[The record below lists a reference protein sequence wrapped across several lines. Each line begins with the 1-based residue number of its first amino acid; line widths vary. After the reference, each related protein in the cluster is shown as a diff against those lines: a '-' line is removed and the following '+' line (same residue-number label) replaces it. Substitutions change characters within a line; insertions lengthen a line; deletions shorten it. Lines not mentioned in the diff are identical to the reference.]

1 MPEELS
7 MTQSAASSSS
17 PLDLRVQAVLALLC
31 GEPAAQ
37 VSVHYGI
44 DRSSLYKFRSRALE
58 AIRAA
63 LKDQPRGPKRP
74 HNHVSDTLE
83 QKTISLCQLRST
95 FSSYRIAKRLGRKAP
110 SPRTIQR
117 IRKRC
122 HLARLAKHP
131 QPLDPARKLTLRADR
146 EVRNLLHEKFYL
158 GPDRLAWELWN
169 SKGIRVSPSTFKRR
183 KRKWRG
189 MVNFFAPAPFIPAWR
204 FYERHHP
211 HSLWHGDFLE
221 KVTLSD
227 TGQTAYH
234 LVLMDDYSRGYVF
247 CDLFLNPD
255 IRTTI
260 RAIIAAM
267 RQWQVIPKAI
277 IFDNGSTF
285 EGNLLSVFCERAGI
299 RLIHTAVYHPQTN
312 GKLERGFRDDMRDYY
327 KQRTPWLY
335 EPLRRDLPAY
345 VHYRNYV
352 RGHRALGGKPSITR
366 LSEEH
371 SRAALPDVLDQLES
385 YASYEIDRRILSAS
399 GSFRMFNR
407 DAHVNVALAKM
418 EVVFFESLE
427 GLEARIDGRCVA
439 VLRDYR
445 TYRQKAVG
453 FYSQNE
459 IPPVLHF
466 EPCVPAGSP
475 RIAVANRQ

>member
-1 MPEELS
+1 VQQGQPPVEELS

-58 AIRAA
+58 AIREA
-63 LKDQPRGPKRP
+63 LKDQPRGPERP
-74 HNHVSDTLE
+74 HNHVSDTIE
-83 QKTISLCQLRST
+83 RKTISLCQLRPT
-95 FSSYRIAKRLGRKAP
+95 FSSYRIADRLGRKAP

-122 HLARLAKHP
+122 HLARLTKRL

-146 EVRNLLHEKFYL
+146 EVQSLLHEKLYL
-158 GPDRLAWELWN
+158 GPDRLAWDLWN

-183 KRKWRG
+183 KRKWLAATAKL
-189 MVNFFAPAPFIPAWR
+189 FAPARVAPAWR

-234 LVLMDDYSRGYVF
+234 LTLMDDYSRGYVF
-247 CDLFLNPD
+247 CDLFLSPD
-255 IRTTI
+255 IHTTI

-277 IFDNGSTF
+277 IFDNGSGF
-285 EGNLLSVFCERAGI
+285 KGNLLSAFRGFSNLCGAICPPTSTTGTTFAGI
-299 RLIHTAVYHPQTN
+299 V
-312 GKLERGFRDDMRDYY
+312 
-327 KQRTPWLY
+327 
-335 EPLRRDLPAY
+335 PL
-345 VHYRNYV
+345 
-352 RGHRALGGKPSITR
+352 
-366 LSEEH
+366 
-371 SRAALPDVLDQLES
+371 AA
-385 YASYEIDRRILSAS
+385 
-399 GSFRMFNR
+399 
-407 DAHVNVALAKM
+407 
-418 EVVFFESLE
+418 
-427 GLEARIDGRCVA
+427 
-439 VLRDYR
+439 
-445 TYRQKAVG
+445 
-453 FYSQNE
+453 
-459 IPPVLHF
+459 
-466 EPCVPAGSP
+466 SP
-475 RIAVANRQ
+475 RSPGSTKNIPGPLFPMCSISSKAMPATK